1 VDIELA
7 NTGGTTFQSIAMTA
21 TDTVNNAV
29 LSLYADDFTNR
40 NGCNESSS
48 RDSLPAGEEL
58 LVSSPVFTSDPAGHE
73 LRVTITL
80 CSNPGQSGMC
90 VTETIT
96 FTP

>member
-1 VDIELA
+1 MDIELA

-58 LVSSPVFTSDPAGHE
+58 LVSSPVFTSDPIGHE